1 MKKCPKCGAD
11 NSPDSSACYNCY
23 ASLDGV
29 ESTGEPA
36 TPESP
41 AAPEEP
47 QPAAPPQAAHPPQP
61 PTAPPADILYG
72 QQFSG
77 PLVEAE
83 DHGEPV
89 SVVGQPLSGY
99 PGAQQGG
106 AQPPSYGPPTRPR
119 YYRRGDFSKP
129 RPPRPSNI
137 GSVITTI
144 VMLAILFGGGGFVI
158 WKFFLLP
165 KGPQNAARQF
175 VVALTTNDVEGFS
188 ASVSASSQRIVD
200 AFRMS
205 PSGVSSLNFFRSQ
218 NQGFEEGREYTLEV
232 ASVENT
238 TAKVSVKPG
247 PMPIQEFKEE
257 NLAALGVKDGFS
269 LVVVKEGK
277 EWKVDL
283 METLKGIGGPVADQV
298 FGQIGGRSRTLPGA
312 PAAPHK

>member
-1 MKKCPKCGAD
+1 
-11 NSPDSSACYNCY
+11 
-23 ASLDGV
+23 
-29 ESTGEPA
+29 
-36 TPESP
+36 
-41 AAPEEP
+41 
-47 QPAAPPQAAHPPQP
+47 
-61 PTAPPADILYG
+61 
-72 QQFSG
+72 
-77 PLVEAE
+77 
-83 DHGEPV
+83 
-89 SVVGQPLSGY
+89 
-99 PGAQQGG
+99 
-106 AQPPSYGPPTRPR
+106 
-119 YYRRGDFSKP
+119 
-129 RPPRPSNI
+129 
-137 GSVITTI
+137 
-144 VMLAILFGGGGFVI
+144 MLAILFGGGGFVI